1 MNTLAKSTLAYASES
16 FGSNV
21 SVFSFPVKA
30 GSSLNEDI
38 IGFSTTDGHVVTFN
52 AGTNAISNGAGIF
65 IGDYFVGFA
74 DGPFSDTAMPFIKY

>member
-1 MNTLAKSTLAYASES
+1 MNTLAKTTLAHASES
-16 FGSNV
+16 YGSNV

-38 IGFSTTDGHVVTFN
+38 MGFSTTDGHVVTYN

-74 DGPFSDTAMPFIKY
+74 DNAFADAAMPFIKY

>member
-1 MNTLAKSTLAYASES
+1 MNTSAKPTLAYASES

-30 GSSLNEDI
+30 DSSINEDI
-38 IGFSTTDGHVVTFN
+38 MGFSTTDGHVVTYN
-52 AGTNAISNGAGIF
+52 AGTNAISSGAGIF

-74 DGPFSDTAMPFIKY
+74 DNALSDAAMPFIKY